1 VVKHRSLWLEQVAG
15 DAPDAPPLAG
25 RQSADVAIIGG
36 GLVGLWTAIRLK
48 EAEPACDVV
57 LLEQD
62 ICGGGASGRNGG
74 FVLSWWPKLSSLSAL
89 LGPEEAIR
97 VARSSEEAITEIQQ
111 FCAAHV
117 IDADFRRGG
126 WLWTATSQAQV
137 GAWDGLL
144 DLCARHGVE
153 PFRELPPDEVG
164 HRAGSPIHRAGVFE
178 ASAAIVQPAALTRGL
193 RRVAL
198 NRGVRI
204 HEHSRV
210 RRFSRSEPVVIETDQ
225 GTLTVPRLVIASN
238 AWAAGI
244 RELSRSLVVISS
256 DMVATAPARD
266 DLGRIGWHPDLAIT
280 DSQTMVDYY
289 RISADGRVVF
299 GKGGWTIAYGGR
311 IGPAFD
317 RSARRAAE
325 VTADFRRY
333 YPQLGHVPITH
344 DWSGPI
350 DRTPNSLP
358 LLGYLGGR
366 RHIVY
371 GVGWSGNG
379 VGPSVIGGRILAAM
393 ALGRRDEWGAHP
405 LIGKSVGR
413 FPPEPIRFIGA
424 HLVREAVA
432 RKERKELVGAR
443 PSWLATKL
451 AGLAPK
457 GLEDKNGNTT
467 PRFPFSE

>member
-1 VVKHRSLWLEQVAG
+1 MPGHRSLWLEQVAG

-25 RQSADVAIIGG
+25 SQSADVAIIGG

-48 EAEPACDVV
+48 EAAPDCDVV
-57 LLEQD
+57 VLEQD

-74 FVLSWWPKLSSLSAL
+74 FVLSWWPKLSSLVAL
-89 LGPEEAIR
+89 IGPEDAIR
-97 VARSSEEAITEIQQ
+97 VARSSEDAITDIQQ
-111 FCAAHV
+111 YCATHR

-126 WLWTATSQAQV
+126 WLWTATTDAQA

-144 DLCARHGVE
+144 DLCVRYGVE
-153 PFRELPPDEVG
+153 PFRPVPPEEAAR
-164 HRAGSPIHRAGVFE
+164 RAGSPAHRAGVFE

-198 NRGVRI
+198 EQGVRI

-210 RRFSRSEPVVIETDQ
+210 RRFSRAEPVVIETDG
-225 GTLTVPRLVIASN
+225 GTLTAPRLVIATN

-256 DMVATAPARD
+256 DMIATAPARD
-266 DLGRIGWHPDLAIT
+266 ELARIGWAPDLSIT

-289 RISADGRVVF
+289 RLSRDGRVVF

-333 YPQLGHVPITH
+333 YPQLSRVPVTH

-379 VGPSVIGGRILAAM
+379 VGPSGIGGRVLAAM
-393 ALGRRDEWGAHP
+393 ALGRKDEWGEHP
-405 LIGKSVGR
+405 LIGRSAGR

-424 HLVREAVA
+424 HMVREAVA
-432 RKERKELVGAR
+432 RKERREMAGSK
-443 PSWLATKL
+443 PSWLATRL
-451 AGLAPK
+451 ARLAPK
-457 GLEDKNGNTT
+457 GLEDK
-467 PRFPFSE
+467 EDD

>member
-1 VVKHRSLWLEQVAG
+1 MVKHRSLWLEQVVG

-48 EAEPACDVV
+48 QAEPACQVV
-57 LLEQD
+57 VLEQD

-89 LGPEEAIR
+89 VGAAEAIR
-97 VARSSEEAITEIQQ
+97 IAQASENAITEIRD
-111 FCAAHV
+111 FCSAHA
-117 IDADFRRGG
+117 INADFRQGG

-137 GAWDGLL
+137 GAWSGLL
-144 DLCARHGVE
+144 DLCAGHGIS

-164 HRAGSPIHRAGVFE
+164 RRAGSSVHRAGVFE
-178 ASAAIVQPAALTRGL
+178 ASAAVVQPAALTRGL

-198 NRGVRI
+198 ELGVRI

-210 RRFSRSEPVVIETDQ
+210 RRFSRNEPVVIETDQ
-225 GTLTVPRLVIASN
+225 GRITAPRLVIASN

-244 RELSRSLVVISS
+244 RELSRSLVVVSS
-256 DMVATAPARD
+256 DIVATAPARE
-266 DLGRIGWHPDLAIT
+266 DLARIGWDADLSIT

-299 GKGGWTIAYGGR
+299 GKGGWTIAYGGS

-333 YPQLGHVPITH
+333 FPELDHVPVTH

-366 RHIVY
+366 HHIVY

-393 ALGRRDEWGAHP
+393 VLGRRDEWGEHP
-405 LIGKSVGR
+405 LIGRSAGR
-413 FPPEPIRFIGA
+413 FPPEPIRFLGA
-424 HLVREAVA
+424 HVVREAVA
-432 RKERKELVGAR
+432 RKERKEIVGAR
-443 PSWLATKL
+443 PSWLATRL
-451 AGLAPK
+451 ASLAPK
-457 GLEDKNGNTT
+457 GLEDKTGN
-467 PRFPFSE
+467 P